1 MGITR
6 LQGRGKSSS
15 PAPAAPG
22 SLAPLSRSG
31 QRQKMGSV
39 SPSAGRPVMEPW
51 QAQFYPFCSPLRAAS
66 RQGRGK
72 QAQGNGNAGAE
83 PWRRARV
90 GVPGCSGFLGSAAS
104 QLFPLLCYRW
114 EGEPRGL
121 PCTKCHTSLPSLGV
135 DRACTP
141 STHLWAGAG
150 VGECLCLQRSLSE
163 CQLCPW
169 PHLQAPPTFPSLA
182 PSRPSVQVL
191 LLCVLGRQTPQ
202 CSGLC
207 DATQP

>member
-6 LQGRGKSSS
+6 LQGREKSSS

-31 QRQKMGSV
+31 QMQKMGSV

-51 QAQFYPFCSPLRAAS
+51 QAQFYPFCSLLRAAS

-72 QAQGNGNAGAE
+72 QAQGNRNAGTE
-83 PWRRARV
+83 PWRRARA
-90 GVPGCSGFLGSAAS
+90 GVPSCSGLLGSAAS

-121 PCTKCHTSLPSLGV
+121 PCTNCHTSPPSLGV

-150 VGECLCLQRSLSE
+150 VGWGASVCKDHSLNVS
-163 CQLCPW
+163 CVQG
-169 PHLQAPPTFPSLA
+169 PTFKPRL
-182 PSRPSVQVL
+182 PFLVWPLQDTVCRCYCFVF
-191 LLCVLGRQTPQ
+191 
-202 CSGLC
+202 
-207 DATQP
+207 